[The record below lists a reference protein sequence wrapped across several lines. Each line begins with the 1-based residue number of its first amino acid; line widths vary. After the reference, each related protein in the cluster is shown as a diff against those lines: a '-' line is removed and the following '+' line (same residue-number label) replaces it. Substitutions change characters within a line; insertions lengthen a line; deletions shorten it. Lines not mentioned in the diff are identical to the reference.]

1 MSSKVTSITEV
12 RAAARRRA
20 ERAKSNS
27 RTVTF
32 LLVAVAVLIVIGL
45 TATISAS
52 STVGITRRG
61 GDQYFFLK
69 RQLLGVGI
77 GVIALVLTSRVPYR
91 IYRKLSMP
99 AFAATLALLVV
110 VLMLGAE
117 EGGGRRWLLVGPFS
131 IQPSEIAKLTV
142 ILALATILER
152 KQKLLGDLGHFL
164 GPLALILVPTTFLV
178 MKQPDLGT
186 SIILGVGTMAVVL
199 VSSAP
204 FRYVAGATG
213 LGGAVAAG
221 LAISDQY
228 RLDRITGF
236 MDPWADAGDTGYQLI
251 QSYYALGTG
260 GLTGVGLGASRARW
274 SYLPNAHTDF
284 IFSIIGEESGFI
296 GGILVIGLFAI
307 VAATGWIVASRAPD
321 QFGRM
326 IATGITAWISVQA
339 LVNIGGVLGVLPITG
354 ITLPFVS
361 YGSSAVIVT
370 MAALGILVNV
380 AHEGSTAKR

>member
-77 GVIALVLTSRVPYR
+77 GAIALVLTSRVPYR

-361 YGSSAVIVT
+361 YGSSAVIVS

>member
-213 LGGAVAAG
+213 LGGVVAAG

-307 VAATGWIVASRAPD
+307 VAATGWIIASRAPD

-361 YGSSAVIVT
+361 YGSSAVIVS

>member
-307 VAATGWIVASRAPD
+307 VAATGWIIASRAPD

-361 YGSSAVIVT
+361 YGSSAVIVS

>member
-61 GDQYFFLK
+61 GDQYFFLR
-69 RQLLGVGI
+69 RQLIAVGI
-77 GVIALVLTSRVPYR
+77 GVIALILTSRVPYR

-110 VLMLGAE
+110 VLVLGAE
-117 EGGGRRWLLVGPFS
+117 EGGGRRWLLIGSFS

-213 LGGAVAAG
+213 VGGVVAAG

-361 YGSSAVIVT
+361 YGGFSVMVT

>member
-213 LGGAVAAG
+213 LGGVVAAG

>member
-12 RAAARRRA
+12 RAAARRRT
-20 ERAKSNS
+20 ERAKSNG

-45 TATISAS
+45 AATISAS

-61 GDQYFFLK
+61 GDQYYFLK

-77 GVIALVLTSRVPYR
+77 GTIGLVIMSRVPYR
-91 IYRKLSMP
+91 IYRRVAMP
-99 AFAATLALLVV
+99 AFLATVVLLVV
-110 VLMLGAE
+110 VLMVGAE

-142 ILALATILER
+142 ILAFATILER

-164 GPLALILVPTTFLV
+164 GPLALILVPIGFLV

-186 SIILGVGTMAVVL
+186 AIILGVASLAVIY

-204 FRYVAGATG
+204 MRFVVGSAGV
-213 LGGAVAAG
+213 GGAVAVG
-221 LAISDQY
+221 LALSDQY

-236 MDPWADAGDTGYQLI
+236 MDPWADAADTGYQLI

-307 VAATGWIVASRAPD
+307 VAASGWIIASRAPD

-339 LVNIGGVLGVLPITG
+339 IVNIGGVLGVMPITG

-370 MAALGILVNV
+370 MAALGVLVNI

>member
-69 RQLLGVGI
+69 RQLIGVGI

-110 VLMLGAE
+110 VLLLGAE

-213 LGGAVAAG
+213 LGGVVAAG

-361 YGSSAVIVT
+361 YGSSAVIVS

>member
-61 GDQYFFLK
+61 GDQYFFLR
-69 RQLLGVGI
+69 RQLIAVGI
-77 GVIALVLTSRVPYR
+77 GVIALILTSRVPYR

-110 VLMLGAE
+110 VLVLGAE
-117 EGGGRRWLLVGPFS
+117 EGGGRRWLLIGSFS

-213 LGGAVAAG
+213 LGGVVAAG

-361 YGSSAVIVT
+361 YGGFSVMVT